1 MKEVVSGAIAVLLLA
16 LYGYSIWSVCSSPR
30 TTPPGPI
37 DMVLSLVGALVS
49 ALVIAVLAITPPSG
63 YPGRALATSMG
74 PSATVAVQVVVGAY
88 LVVWGVCGIA
98 LVITWLRVPDATPS
112 LAAAAKS
119 WLGLA
124 IAAAY
129 AFLGL
134 KA

>member
-1 MKEVVSGAIAVLLLA
+1 MKEVVSGVIAVLLLA
-16 LYGYSIWSVCSSPR
+16 LYGYAIWSVCSSPR

-37 DMVLSLVGALVS
+37 DTVLNLVGALVS

-63 YPGRALATSMG
+63 SPGRVLAASMG
-74 PSATVAVQVVVGAY
+74 PSAAMAAQIVTGAY
-88 LVVWGVCGIA
+88 LVAWGVCGIA
-98 LVITWLRVPDATPS
+98 LLITWLRVPDATPS
-112 LAAAAKS
+112 LASAAKS

-134 KA
+134 KP

>member
-1 MKEVVSGAIAVLLLA
+1 MKEIVSGVLAGLLLA
-16 LYGYSIWSVCSSPR
+16 LYGYAIWSVCWAPR
-30 TTPPGPI
+30 TQPPQSI
-37 DMVLSLVGALVS
+37 DTVLSLVGALVS

-63 YPGRALATSMG
+63 SPGRSLAASMG
-74 PSATVAVQVVVGAY
+74 LTATTAVQFVTVAY

-98 LVITWLRVPDATPS
+98 LVITWLRVPDATPA

-134 KA
+134 KP

>member
-1 MKEVVSGAIAVLLLA
+1 
-16 LYGYSIWSVCSSPR
+16 
-30 TTPPGPI
+30 
-37 DMVLSLVGALVS
+37 
-49 ALVIAVLAITPPSG
+49 
-63 YPGRALATSMG
+63 
-74 PSATVAVQVVVGAY
+74 
-88 LVVWGVCGIA
+88 VCGIA

-134 KA
+134 KP

>member
-1 MKEVVSGAIAVLLLA
+1 MKEVVSGVIAVLLLA
-16 LYGYSIWSVCSSPR
+16 LYAYAIWRVCSSPR
-30 TTPPGPI
+30 TTPSGSI
-37 DMVLSLVGALVS
+37 DTVLSLVGALVS

-63 YPGRALATSMG
+63 SPARALAASMG
-74 PSATVAVQVVVGAY
+74 PSAAMAVQVVVGAY
-88 LVVWGVCGIA
+88 LAVWGVCGIA

-134 KA
+134 KP